1 MSQRPTKKFKTYGK
15 STTAEMKHDAGDI
28 VPAMAKEP
36 SECDDTQAVRVKRS
50 ATSNADDRSN
60 GTVNENVEELQP
72 SPKASGVRNSKKS
85 KRNEQKAVPHCSCC
99 AKAEKRLNRY
109 ICTNGFWKEE
119 GERLLIETGELQK
132 ELKQWKNHAA
142 ALQVEARKL
151 KEKLQQIEDEGSS
164 S

>member
-1 MSQRPTKKFKTYGK
+1 
-15 STTAEMKHDAGDI
+15 
-28 VPAMAKEP
+28 MAKEP

-60 GTVNENVEELQP
+60 GTVNENVEDYSQVQ
-72 SPKASGVRNSKKS
+72 KQAASVTQRRVRETN
-85 KRNEQKAVPHCSCC
+85 RT
-99 AKAEKRLNRY
+99 EKRLNRY

-119 GERLLIETGELQK
+119 GERLLIETGELQQ

-151 KEKLQQIEDEGSS
+151 KEKLQQIEDEGVLREAPRPILVPQFGTLCAVHNVQCTC
-164 S
+164 